1 MCMRRIYQPR
11 NSVDHEVSNFQF
23 NYNTDIMRN
32 KPIKLILL
40 YIILLPQ
47 TKHKLTVFDEYVHKL
62 LTIAN
67 IA

>member
-1 MCMRRIYQPR
+1 MRRIYLAGHP
-11 NSVDHEVSNFQF
+11 VDYEVGNFQF
-23 NYNTDIMRN
+23 NYNTDITRG
-32 KPIKLILL
+32 KLILL

-47 TKHKLTVFDEYVHKL
+47 TKHKLIAFDEYVHKV